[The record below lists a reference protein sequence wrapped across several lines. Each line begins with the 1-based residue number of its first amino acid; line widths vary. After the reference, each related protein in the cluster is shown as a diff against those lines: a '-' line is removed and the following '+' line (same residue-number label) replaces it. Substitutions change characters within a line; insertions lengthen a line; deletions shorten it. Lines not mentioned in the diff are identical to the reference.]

1 MTRSF
6 ELYVATRYLF
16 ARRKQA
22 SLASTSVI
30 SMVSVAV
37 GVTALIVALALMEGM
52 SQGVRDRILGAQ
64 AHVFVYKML
73 GEGFEDY
80 RKEAET
86 LIAQPRVVA
95 AAPSIQGRGLA
106 RTRQGDAFINV
117 KGIDPTLEAGVT
129 EVAASIERGS
139 WFDLESYDG
148 TAAGAIVI
156 GEGMSQRL
164 GAFVGDE
171 ISLITQTGTLT
182 PMGVLPRP
190 RRLEVVGIFNMGFFE
205 YDTSYGYVS
214 IDVAQRLFGR
224 DRVDMMEL
232 RIDDIYASRE
242 VADQIPEALG
252 VAYMTDDWTQLNQSL
267 YSALWLEKMAIS
279 IALALIMLVAALHIV
294 ASLVMLVMEKSRDI
308 AILKTMGA
316 GVRSMRQ
323 IFMLQGAI
331 IGVVGTAVGAVAG
344 FVIATVMDR
353 YRVIRMPPDAYQIP
367 YVPFVVEPTD
377 FVVVVVG
384 ALVVCLVATIYP
396 SRHAGRVDP
405 AEALRFQ

>member
-1 MTRSF
+1 MSLPF
-6 ELYVATRYLF
+6 ELYVAIRYLF

-22 SLASTSVI
+22 SLASTSFI
-30 SMVSVAV
+30 SILSVA
-37 GVTALIVALALMEGM
+37 ALIIALALMEGL

-73 GEGFEDY
+73 GQGFSDY
-80 RKEAET
+80 RTEAE
-86 LIAQPRVVA
+86 LLNRLPRVVGA
-95 AAPSIQGRGLA
+95 SPSIHGRGLV

-117 KGIDPTLEAGVT
+117 KGVDPFLEINVT
-129 EVAASIERGS
+129 QVANSIEYGEWLALDS
-139 WFDLESYDG
+139 YEGESM
-148 TAAGAIVI
+148 GAIVI
-156 GEGMSQRL
+156 GEELARRL

-171 ISLITQTGTLT
+171 VSIVTQTGSLS
-182 PMGVLPRP
+182 PMGMLPRP
-190 RRLEVVGIFNMGFFE
+190 RQLEVVGIFSLGLYE
-205 YDTSYGYVS
+205 YDSSYGYVS
-214 IDVAQRLFGR
+214 IDLAKRIFRQ
-224 DRVDMMEL
+224 DRIDMMEL
-232 RIDDIYASRE
+232 KIDDIYASRD
-242 VADQIPEALG
+242 VAQAIPEALG
-252 VAYMTDDWTQLNQSL
+252 AAYVTDDWTQLNRSL

-323 IFMLQGAI
+323 IFVLQGVI

-344 FVIATVMDR
+344 YVIAVVMDH
-353 YRVIRMPPDAYQIP
+353 YRVIRMPPDAYQIS
-367 YVPFVVEPTD
+367 YVPFVVDPID
-377 FVVVVVG
+377 FLVVVVSAV
-384 ALVVCLVATIYP
+384 VVCFVATIYP

>member
-30 SMVSVAV
+30 SMLSVAV

-214 IDVAQRLFGR
+214 IDVAQCLFGR

-377 FVVVVVG
+377 FVVVVVA

>member
-1 MTRSF
+1 MSLPF
-6 ELYVATRYLF
+6 ELYVAIRYLF

-22 SLASTSVI
+22 SLASTSFI
-30 SMVSVAV
+30 SILSVAV
-37 GVTALIVALALMEGM
+37 GVMALIIALALMEGL

-73 GEGFEDY
+73 GQGFSDY
-80 RKEAET
+80 RTEAE
-86 LIAQPRVVA
+86 LLNRLPRVVGA
-95 AAPSIQGRGLA
+95 SPSIHGRGLV

-117 KGIDPTLEAGVT
+117 KGVDPFLEINVT
-129 EVAASIERGS
+129 QVANSIEYGEWLALDS
-139 WFDLESYDG
+139 YEGESM
-148 TAAGAIVI
+148 GAIVI
-156 GEGMSQRL
+156 GEELARRL

-171 ISLITQTGTLT
+171 VSIVTQTGSLS
-182 PMGVLPRP
+182 PMGMLPRP
-190 RRLEVVGIFNMGFFE
+190 RQLEVVGIFSLGLYE
-205 YDTSYGYVS
+205 YDSSYGYVS
-214 IDVAQRLFGR
+214 IDLAKRIFRQ
-224 DRVDMMEL
+224 DRIDMMEL
-232 RIDDIYASRE
+232 KIDDIYASRD
-242 VADQIPEALG
+242 VAQAIPEALG
-252 VAYMTDDWTQLNQSL
+252 AAYVTDDWTQLNQSL

-323 IFMLQGAI
+323 IFVWQGVI

-344 FVIATVMDR
+344 YVIAVVMDH
-353 YRVIRMPPDAYQIP
+353 YRVIRMPPDAYQIS
-367 YVPFVVEPTD
+367 YVPFVVDPID
-377 FVVVVVG
+377 FLVVVVSAV
-384 ALVVCLVATIYP
+384 VVCLVATIYP

>member
-1 MTRSF
+1 MSLPF
-6 ELYVATRYLF
+6 ELYVAIRYLF

-22 SLASTSVI
+22 SLASTSFI
-30 SMVSVAV
+30 SILSVAV
-37 GVTALIVALALMEGM
+37 GVMALIIALALMEGL

-73 GEGFEDY
+73 GQGFSDY
-80 RKEAET
+80 RTEAE
-86 LIAQPRVVA
+86 LLNRLPRVVGA
-95 AAPSIQGRGLA
+95 SPSIHGRGLV

-117 KGIDPTLEAGVT
+117 KGVDPFLEINVT
-129 EVAASIERGS
+129 QVANSIEYGEWLALDS
-139 WFDLESYDG
+139 YEGESM
-148 TAAGAIVI
+148 GAIVI
-156 GEGMSQRL
+156 GEELARRL

-171 ISLITQTGTLT
+171 VSIVTQTGSLS
-182 PMGVLPRP
+182 PMGMLPWP
-190 RRLEVVGIFNMGFFE
+190 RQLEVVGIFSLGLYE
-205 YDTSYGYVS
+205 YDSSYGYVS
-214 IDVAQRLFGR
+214 IDLAKRIFRQ
-224 DRVDMMEL
+224 DRIDMMEL
-232 RIDDIYASRE
+232 KIDDIYASRD
-242 VADQIPEALG
+242 VAQAIPEALG
-252 VAYMTDDWTQLNQSL
+252 AAYVTDDWTQLNRSL

-323 IFMLQGAI
+323 IFVLQGVI

-344 FVIATVMDR
+344 YVIAVVMDH
-353 YRVIRMPPDAYQIP
+353 YRVIRMPPDAYQIS
-367 YVPFVVEPTD
+367 YVPFVVDPID
-377 FVVVVVG
+377 FLVVVVSAV
-384 ALVVCLVATIYP
+384 VVCFVATIYP

>member
-1 MTRSF
+1 MSLPF
-6 ELYVATRYLF
+6 ELYVAMRYLF

-22 SLASTSVI
+22 SLASTSFI
-30 SMVSVAV
+30 SILSVAV
-37 GVTALIVALALMEGM
+37 GVMALIIALALMEGL

-73 GEGFEDY
+73 GQGFSDY
-80 RKEAET
+80 RTEAE
-86 LIAQPRVVA
+86 LLNRLPRVVGA
-95 AAPSIQGRGLA
+95 SPSIHGRGLV

-117 KGIDPTLEAGVT
+117 KGVDPFLEINVT
-129 EVAASIERGS
+129 QVANSIEYGEWLALDS
-139 WFDLESYDG
+139 YEGESM
-148 TAAGAIVI
+148 GAIVI
-156 GEGMSQRL
+156 GEELARRL

-171 ISLITQTGTLT
+171 VSIVTQTGSLS
-182 PMGVLPRP
+182 PMGMLPRP
-190 RRLEVVGIFNMGFFE
+190 RQLEVVGIFSLGLYE
-205 YDTSYGYVS
+205 YDSSYGYVS
-214 IDVAQRLFGR
+214 IDLAKRIFRQ
-224 DRVDMMEL
+224 DRIDMMEL
-232 RIDDIYASRE
+232 KIDDIYASRD
-242 VADQIPEALG
+242 VAQAIPEALG
-252 VAYMTDDWTQLNQSL
+252 AAYVTDDWTQLNQSL

-323 IFMLQGAI
+323 IFVLQGVI

-344 FVIATVMDR
+344 YVIAVVMDH
-353 YRVIRMPPDAYQIP
+353 YRVIRMPPDAYQIS
-367 YVPFVVEPTD
+367 YVPFVVDPID
-377 FVVVVVG
+377 FLVVVVSAV
-384 ALVVCLVATIYP
+384 VVCFVATIYP

>member
-1 MTRSF
+1 MSRQF
-6 ELYVATRYLF
+6 EFYVATRYLF

-22 SLASTSVI
+22 ALVSTSII
-30 SMVSVAV
+30 STLSVAV
-37 GVTALIVALALMEGM
+37 GVMALIIALALMEGM

-73 GEGFEDY
+73 GDGFEDY
-80 RKEAET
+80 QTEAEK
-86 LIAQPRVVA
+86 LVAQPRVVA
-95 AAPSIQGRGLA
+95 AAPSIQGKGLA
-106 RTRQGDAFINV
+106 RTRQGDVFINV
-117 KGIDPTLEAGVT
+117 KGIDPTLEANVT
-129 EVAASIERGS
+129 EVASSVESGD
-139 WFDLESYDG
+139 WFNLESYSG
-148 TAAGAIVI
+148 QATGAIVL
-156 GEGMSQRL
+156 GEGVAQRL

-171 ISLITQTGTLT
+171 ISLMTQVGSLS
-182 PMGVLPRP
+182 PVGVLPRP
-190 RRLEVVGIFNMGFFE
+190 RRLEVVGIFSMGFFE

-214 IDVAQRLFGR
+214 IDVAKRLFGR

-232 RIDDIYASRE
+232 RIDDIYASRD
-242 VADQIPEALG
+242 VADAIPEALG

-316 GVRSMRQ
+316 SVRSMRQ
-323 IFMLQGAI
+323 IFMLQGVI
-331 IGVVGTAVGAVAG
+331 IGVVGTTVGAVSG
-344 FVIATVMDR
+344 VGIATVMDR

-367 YVPFVVEPTD
+367 YVPFVVEPLD
-377 FVVVVVG
+377 FIVVVVA
-384 ALVVCLVATIYP
+384 ALFVCLVATIYP

>member
-1 MTRSF
+1 MSLPF
-6 ELYVATRYLF
+6 ELYVAIRYLF

-22 SLASTSVI
+22 SLASTSFI
-30 SMVSVAV
+30 SILSVAV
-37 GVTALIVALALMEGM
+37 GVMALIIALALMEGL

-73 GEGFEDY
+73 GQGFSDY
-80 RKEAET
+80 RTEAE
-86 LIAQPRVVA
+86 LLNRLPRVVGA
-95 AAPSIQGRGLA
+95 SPSIHGRGLV

-117 KGIDPTLEAGVT
+117 KGVDPFLEINVT
-129 EVAASIERGS
+129 QVANSIEYGE
-139 WFDLESYDG
+139 WLALDSYEGDSM
-148 TAAGAIVI
+148 GAIVI
-156 GEGMSQRL
+156 GEELARRL

-171 ISLITQTGTLT
+171 VSIVTQTGSLS
-182 PMGVLPRP
+182 PMGMLPRP
-190 RRLEVVGIFNMGFFE
+190 RQLEVVGIFSLGLYE
-205 YDTSYGYVS
+205 YDSSYGYVS
-214 IDVAQRLFGR
+214 IDLAKRIFRQ
-224 DRVDMMEL
+224 DRIDMMEL
-232 RIDDIYASRE
+232 KIDDIYASRD
-242 VADQIPEALG
+242 VAQAIPEALG
-252 VAYMTDDWTQLNQSL
+252 AAYVTDDWTQLNRSL

-323 IFMLQGAI
+323 IFVLQGVI

-344 FVIATVMDR
+344 YVIAVVMDH
-353 YRVIRMPPDAYQIP
+353 YRVIRMPPDAYQIS
-367 YVPFVVEPTD
+367 YVPFVVDPID
-377 FVVVVVG
+377 FLVVVVSAV
-384 ALVVCLVATIYP
+384 VVCFVATIYP

>member
-1 MTRSF
+1 MSLPF
-6 ELYVATRYLF
+6 ELYVAIRYLF

-22 SLASTSVI
+22 SLASTSFI
-30 SMVSVAV
+30 SILSVAV
-37 GVTALIVALALMEGM
+37 GVMALIIALALMEGL

-73 GEGFEDY
+73 GQGFSDY
-80 RKEAET
+80 RTEAE
-86 LIAQPRVVA
+86 LLNRLPRVVGA
-95 AAPSIQGRGLA
+95 SPAIQGRGLV

-117 KGIDPTLEAGVT
+117 KGVDPFLEINVT
-129 EVAASIERGS
+129 QVANSIEYGEWLALDS
-139 WFDLESYDG
+139 YEGESM
-148 TAAGAIVI
+148 GAIVI
-156 GEGMSQRL
+156 GEELARRL

-171 ISLITQTGTLT
+171 VSIVTQTGSLS
-182 PMGVLPRP
+182 PMGMLPRP
-190 RRLEVVGIFNMGFFE
+190 RQLEVVGIFSLGLYE
-205 YDTSYGYVS
+205 YDSSYGYVS
-214 IDVAQRLFGR
+214 IDLAKRIFRQ
-224 DRVDMMEL
+224 DRIDMMEL
-232 RIDDIYASRE
+232 KIDDIYASRD
-242 VADQIPEALG
+242 VAQAIPEALG
-252 VAYMTDDWTQLNQSL
+252 AAYVTDDWTQLNQSL

-323 IFMLQGAI
+323 IFVWQGVI

-344 FVIATVMDR
+344 DVIATVMDH
-353 YRVIRMPPDAYQIP
+353 YRVIRMPPDAYQIS
-367 YVPFVVEPTD
+367 YVPFVVDPID
-377 FVVVVVG
+377 FLVVVVSAV
-384 ALVVCLVATIYP
+384 VVCLVATIYP

>member
-1 MTRSF
+1 MSLPF
-6 ELYVATRYLF
+6 ELYVAIRYLF

-22 SLASTSVI
+22 SLASTSFI
-30 SMVSVAV
+30 SILSVAV
-37 GVTALIVALALMEGM
+37 GVMALIIALALMEGL

-73 GEGFEDY
+73 GQGFSDY
-80 RKEAET
+80 RTEAE
-86 LIAQPRVVA
+86 LLNRLPRVVGA
-95 AAPSIQGRGLA
+95 SPSIHGRGLV

-117 KGIDPTLEAGVT
+117 KGVDPFLEINVT
-129 EVAASIERGS
+129 QVANSIEYGEWLALDS
-139 WFDLESYDG
+139 YEGESM
-148 TAAGAIVI
+148 GAIVI
-156 GEGMSQRL
+156 GEELARRL

-171 ISLITQTGTLT
+171 VSIVTQTGSLS
-182 PMGVLPRP
+182 PMGMLPRP
-190 RRLEVVGIFNMGFFE
+190 RQLEVVGIFSLGLYE
-205 YDTSYGYVS
+205 YDSSYGYVS
-214 IDVAQRLFGR
+214 IDLAKRIFRQ
-224 DRVDMMEL
+224 DRIDMMEL
-232 RIDDIYASRE
+232 KIDDIYASRD
-242 VADQIPEALG
+242 VAQAIPEALG
-252 VAYMTDDWTQLNQSL
+252 AAYVTDDWTQLNQSL

-323 IFMLQGAI
+323 IFVLQGVI

-344 FVIATVMDR
+344 YVIAVVMDH
-353 YRVIRMPPDAYQIP
+353 YRVIRMPPDAYQIS
-367 YVPFVVEPTD
+367 YVPFVVDPID
-377 FVVVVVG
+377 FLVVVVSAV
-384 ALVVCLVATIYP
+384 VVCFVATIYP

>member
-30 SMVSVAV
+30 SILSVAV

-129 EVAASIERGS
+129 EVAASIELGS

-205 YDTSYGYVS
+205 YDTSYGYVW

-377 FVVVVVG
+377 FVVVVV
-384 ALVVCLVATIYP
+384 ASLVVCLVATIYP

>member
-30 SMVSVAV
+30 SMLSVAV

-377 FVVVVVG
+377 FVVVVVA

>member
-30 SMVSVAV
+30 SMLSVAV

-73 GEGFEDY
+73 GEGFKDY

-377 FVVVVVG
+377 FVVVVVA

>member
-279 IALALIMLVAALHIV
+279 LALALIMLVAALHIV

>member
-6 ELYVATRYLF
+6 ELYVATRYLL

-30 SMVSVAV
+30 SILSVAV

-377 FVVVVVG
+377 FVVVVV
-384 ALVVCLVATIYP
+384 ASLVVCLVATIYP

>member
-1 MTRSF
+1 MSLSF
-6 ELYVATRYLF
+6 ELYVAVRYLF

-30 SMVSVAV
+30 SMLSVAV
-37 GVTALIVALALMEGM
+37 GVMALIVALALMEGM

-73 GEGFEDY
+73 GQGFTNY
-80 RKEAET
+80 QTEAELLT
-86 LIAQPRVVA
+86 SVPRVVA
-95 AAPSIQGRGLA
+95 AAPAIQGRGLV

-117 KGIDPTLEAGVT
+117 KGVDPVLEIDVT
-129 EVAASIERGS
+129 QVATSIEYGE
-139 WFDLESYDG
+139 WLALDSYDG
-148 TAAGAIVI
+148 EAAGAIVI
-156 GEGMSQRL
+156 GAGLAQRL

-171 ISLITQTGTLT
+171 VSIVTQTGSLS
-182 PMGVLPRP
+182 PMGMLPRP
-190 RRLEVVGIFNMGFFE
+190 RRLEVVGIFSLGLYE

-214 IDVAQRLFGR
+214 IDLAKHIFRQ
-224 DRVDMMEL
+224 DRIDMMEL
-232 RIDDIYASRE
+232 KIDDIYASRD
-242 VADQIPEALG
+242 VAQAIPEELG
-252 VAYMTDDWTQLNQSL
+252 AEYVTDDWTQLNQSL

-316 GVRSMRQ
+316 GVRSMRH
-323 IFMLQGAI
+323 IFMLQGVI
-331 IGVVGTAVGAVAG
+331 IGVVGTTVGAGAG
-344 FVIATVMDR
+344 YLIATVMDH

-367 YVPFVVEPTD
+367 YVPFVVDPID
-377 FVVVVVG
+377 FLVVVVS
-384 ALVVCLVATIYP
+384 ALLLCLLATIYP

>member
-1 MTRSF
+1 MSLPF
-6 ELYVATRYLF
+6 ELYVAIRYLF

-22 SLASTSVI
+22 SLASTSFI
-30 SMVSVAV
+30 SILSVAV
-37 GVTALIVALALMEGM
+37 GVMALIIALALMEGL

-73 GEGFEDY
+73 GQGFSDY
-80 RKEAET
+80 RTEAE
-86 LIAQPRVVA
+86 LLNRLPRVVGA
-95 AAPSIQGRGLA
+95 SPSIHGRGLV

-117 KGIDPTLEAGVT
+117 KGVDPFLEINVT
-129 EVAASIERGS
+129 QVANSIEYGEWLALDS
-139 WFDLESYDG
+139 YEGESM
-148 TAAGAIVI
+148 GAIVI
-156 GEGMSQRL
+156 GEELARRL

-171 ISLITQTGTLT
+171 VSIVTQTGSLS
-182 PMGVLPRP
+182 PMGMLPRP
-190 RRLEVVGIFNMGFFE
+190 RQLEVVGIFSLGLYE
-205 YDTSYGYVS
+205 YDSSYGYVS
-214 IDVAQRLFGR
+214 IDLAKRIFRQ
-224 DRVDMMEL
+224 DRIDMMEL
-232 RIDDIYASRE
+232 KIDDIYASRD
-242 VADQIPEALG
+242 VAQAIPEALG
-252 VAYMTDDWTQLNQSL
+252 AAYVTDDWTQLNRSL

-323 IFMLQGAI
+323 IFVLQGVI

-344 FVIATVMDR
+344 YVIAVVMDH
-353 YRVIRMPPDAYQIP
+353 YRVIRMPPDAYQIS
-367 YVPFVVEPTD
+367 YVPFVVDPID
-377 FVVVVVG
+377 FLVVVVSAV
-384 ALVVCLVATIYP
+384 VVCFVATIYP

>member
-1 MTRSF
+1 MSLPF
-6 ELYVATRYLF
+6 ELYVAIRYLF

-22 SLASTSVI
+22 SLASTSFI
-30 SMVSVAV
+30 SILSVAV
-37 GVTALIVALALMEGM
+37 GVMALIIALALMEGL

-73 GEGFEDY
+73 GQGFSDY
-80 RKEAET
+80 RTEAE
-86 LIAQPRVVA
+86 LLNRLPRVVGA
-95 AAPSIQGRGLA
+95 SPSIQGRGLV

-117 KGIDPTLEAGVT
+117 KGVDPFLEINVT
-129 EVAASIERGS
+129 QVANSIEYGEWLALDS
-139 WFDLESYDG
+139 YEGESM
-148 TAAGAIVI
+148 GAIVI
-156 GEGMSQRL
+156 GEELARRL

-171 ISLITQTGTLT
+171 VSIVTQTGSLS
-182 PMGVLPRP
+182 PMGMLPRP
-190 RRLEVVGIFNMGFFE
+190 RQLEVVGIFSLGLYE
-205 YDTSYGYVS
+205 YDSSYGYVS
-214 IDVAQRLFGR
+214 IDLAKRIFRQ
-224 DRVDMMEL
+224 DRIDMMEL
-232 RIDDIYASRE
+232 KIDDIYASRD
-242 VADQIPEALG
+242 VAQAIPEALG
-252 VAYMTDDWTQLNQSL
+252 AAYVTDDWTQLNQSL

-323 IFMLQGAI
+323 IFVLQGVI

-344 FVIATVMDR
+344 YVIAVVMDH
-353 YRVIRMPPDAYQIP
+353 YRVIRMPPDAYQIS
-367 YVPFVVEPTD
+367 YVPFVVDPID
-377 FVVVVVG
+377 FLVVVVSAV
-384 ALVVCLVATIYP
+384 VVCLVATIYP